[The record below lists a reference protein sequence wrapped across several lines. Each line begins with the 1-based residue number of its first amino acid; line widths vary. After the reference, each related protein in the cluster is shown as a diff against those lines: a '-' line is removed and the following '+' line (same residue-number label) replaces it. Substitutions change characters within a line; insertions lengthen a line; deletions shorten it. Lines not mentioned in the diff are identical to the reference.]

1 MQDQKTIRKHIQAQ
15 RKSLSAAQQREY
27 SQQLCAQVLQ
37 SRLLE
42 AAKHI
47 AIYLP
52 VKGEA
57 DPTLLLK
64 ISELTNKQFYLPVL
78 SSTKQN
84 HLAFAKYDEATVM
97 KLNRFKI
104 PEPDVQQNELLEDLT
119 TLDCVITPLVG
130 VDNAGNRIGM
140 GGGFYDRT
148 FAFKKTSKTK
158 PLLIGFC
165 YDLQLIAPQTPQRWD
180 VPVDAI
186 ISQSSYR
193 LL

>member
-1 MQDQKTIRKHIQAQ
+1 MQDQNTIRKHIQAQ
-15 RKSLSAAQQREY
+15 RQSLSAAQQREY
-27 SQQLCAQVLQ
+27 SHEICTQVLQ

-64 ISELTNKQFYLPVL
+64 ISKLTNKQFYLPVL

-84 HLAFAKYDEATVM
+84 HLAFAKYDETTVM

-148 FAFKKTSKTK
+148 FAFKKTIKTK

-165 YDLQLIAPQTPQRWD
+165 YDLQLIAPQTPQNWD
-180 VPVDAI
+180 VSVDAI